1 MSTESDT
8 IWYSRLSTGIFE
20 VDLQH
25 SNIDQL
31 IELLEK
37 SEDKAKIKESM
48 NILIQAIENHFKYEE
63 TRFGDSP
70 EKMDQ
75 RHLDEHCRILREYHV
90 MADKVYG
97 RDNKEI
103 KKDIVVMLKV
113 VLMNHVKDFD
123 CKFFQDES

>member
-1 MSTESDT
+1 MSIKSDS
-8 IWYSRLSTGIFE
+8 IWYSSLSTGIFE

-48 NILIQAIENHFKYEE
+48 SILIKAIEKHFKYEE
-63 TRFGDSP
+63 TRFGEDP
-70 EKMDQ
+70 DKMDQ
-75 RHLDEHCRILREYHV
+75 RHLDEHRRILREYYG
-90 MADKVYG
+90 MANKVHG
-97 RDNKEI
+97 PDNKDL

-123 CKFFQDES
+123 CMFLQDES

>member
-1 MSTESDT
+1 MSIESDT

-37 SEDKAKIKESM
+37 SGDKAKIKESM

-63 TRFGDSP
+63 TRFGENP

-75 RHLDEHCRILREYHV
+75 RHLNEHRRILKEYYD
-90 MADKVYG
+90 MANKIHGPDDKGV
-97 RDNKEI
+97 

-123 CKFFQDES
+123 CKFIQDES